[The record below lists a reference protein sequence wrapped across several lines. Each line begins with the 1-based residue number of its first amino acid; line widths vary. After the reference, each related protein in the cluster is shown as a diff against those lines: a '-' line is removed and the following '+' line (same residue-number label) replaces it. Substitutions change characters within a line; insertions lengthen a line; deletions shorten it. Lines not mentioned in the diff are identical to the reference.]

1 MFGPTFD
8 DYYREAIKRFN
19 QDILSESDA
28 QILGSEVDDLANFY
42 CQNYALVLV
51 EFDPADISYE
61 IKKEVRRVP
70 ARQREDFYRGEGDV
84 DWEYEM
90 GVISLPIQTNPNL
103 DWIKKLSTSVH
114 IMDGFDQRVEYSS
127 NEIEYSF
134 DIKWYGG
141 NLGEDGIANEV
152 NSKSQRMIDS
162 LNQKNSSMELGN
174 ANLLRG
180 IKETISK
187 RKQKLVS
194 DKEKLSVLTQK
205 IKIPLKQ
212 KNIPETNNKIRVDA
226 KKFVHVVRPTPKL
239 PEEYTLEESILLD
252 ILNYVDYQCKTFEKT
267 PSSYKQLGEEQL
279 RDIILSALNG
289 IFEGDATGETFVK
302 KGKTD
307 IHLKIEKGEILIFE
321 CKNWGGEKIY
331 LKTIDQLIGYVTWRQ
346 NYGVIIM
353 FNKKKNFSKILDQ
366 IPATIQKHSC
376 YKGRYKKISGTHFV
390 SEHSLPEDAGKII
403 KIHHLIYNIY
413 SE

>member
-8 DYYREAIKRFN
+8 DYYREATKKFS
-19 QDILSESDA
+19 QDILGESDA
-28 QILGSEVDDLANFY
+28 QILGSDIDELANF
-42 CQNYALVLV
+42 CCPNYALVPV
-51 EFDPADISYE
+51 GFDPADVSYE

-70 ARQREDFYRGEGDV
+70 ANQRDGFYSQDGDLDF
-84 DWEYEM
+84 EYEL
-90 GVISLPIQTNPNL
+90 GVISLPIQSNPNL
-103 DWIKKLSTSVH
+103 DWIRKLSGPTH
-114 IMDGFDQRVEYSS
+114 YMDGFDQRVVYGQ
-127 NEIEYSF
+127 NEILYSF

-141 NLGEDGIANEV
+141 NMSEDSIANEV
-152 NSKSQRMIDS
+152 NSKSQRIIDS
-162 LNQKNSSMELGN
+162 LNQKNSSIESGN
-174 ANLLRG
+174 TTLLKE
-180 IKETISK
+180 IKDAISK
-187 RKQKLVS
+187 RKQKLIS
-194 DKEKLSVLTQK
+194 DKEKLNTLTQK

-212 KNIPETNNKIRVDA
+212 KNVPGVTKIHVDA
-226 KKFVHVVRPTPKL
+226 KKFVQLVKPTPKL
-239 PEEYTLEESILLD
+239 PAEYTLEESILKD
-252 ILNYVDYQCKTFEKT
+252 ILSYIDNQCRTFEKT
-267 PSSYKQLGEEQL
+267 PASYKQLGEEQL

-331 LKTIDQLIGYVTWRQ
+331 LETIGQLIGYVTWRQ
-346 NYGVIIM
+346 NYGVVIM
-353 FNKKKNFSKILDQ
+353 FCKNKDFSKILDQ
-366 IPATIQKHSC
+366 IPEIIQRHPQFT
-376 YKGRYKKISGTHFV
+376 GGYKKVEAAHFS